1 MGNLIS
7 IILHAFIFLKKIIFK
22 FILFLVVLGLHCCTG
37 VSSSFGKQGLLFIA
51 VHRLLTEVAALV
63 AEHRL
68 IAE

>member
-7 IILHAFIFLKKIIFK
+7 IILHAFLFFEKKIIFK

-37 VSSSFGKQGLLFIA
+37 VSSSFGKQGLLFVA

-68 IAE
+68 